1 MSSEQTVIVD
11 KSGSSKSV
19 ITYVAILL
27 VFLVALFLSS
37 QSEGPSKLPKVV
49 TDEFTFTAWV
59 NDGEDYLK
67 KNYRWMTKIIAG
79 YIKSGYYFLE
89 DFLIDSPWLLVA
101 SIIFLPCLIAG
112 GLRLGLYSLFVI
124 YFWGAVG
131 MWDESLQTVAL
142 MGLSVLLC
150 VFFGVILGVLCS
162 QSDRFDGFMKPILDT
177 MQVMP
182 AFVYLFPALF
192 FFGIGGAPAILATMI
207 YAMPPVIRLT
217 NSGIRQVSKD
227 TIESATSFGSSKLQ
241 LLFKIKIP
249 LSLPSIM
256 MGINQV
262 IMMALAL
269 VVLACFIGAEGIGGQ
284 VWLAIRNLDVGWA
297 MEGGLCI
304 LFMAIMFDRFS
315 MSLTKQKDI
324 LPSDVQPFYLL
335 PQSWEKFQVARL
347 IEKPILYLHF
357 AINLICKSVTNLIAT
372 FVKYIFSI
380 FNKENAEDLREF
392 LSRRY
397 YVIPSFIVFII
408 ISLVDSYLISIG
420 TFPEEWKLS
429 IRQPIA
435 DGVKSLTI
443 NPGFIA
449 FTKGLRAFVYLNLLR
464 PLDTFLTHIP
474 WWYTMS
480 VFVAI
485 GYFTVGLRFA
495 IITAL
500 LLLFIG
506 ACVIWPQSMI
516 TLSSVLVSVVLCFAI
531 GVPLGIIA
539 SYNQRFKEV
548 LNVVLDAMQTLP
560 YFCYLIPVL
569 MFFGGGI
576 VSAVLATVIY
586 SIPPIIRLTAL
597 GLTQVS
603 GTYSE
608 VSRSFGGTLLQTLQK
623 IKFPLAVP
631 SLVIGFNQTV
641 VMAFAMQIVTPLI
654 GGKGLGLEVFNGLA
668 RSDTGRGLAAG
679 IGIVLLAIIIDRIT
693 LAWTKKQR
701 QALGLEAN

>member
-1 MSSEQTVIVD
+1 MSNNTSINNKSLINTYLTPTLIFFGIVIALIL
-11 KSGSSKSV
+11 SLQNEEASV
-19 ITYVAILL
+19 
-27 VFLVALFLSS
+27 F
-37 QSEGPSKLPKVV
+37 PKFIS
-49 TDEFTFTAWV
+49 DQFTFTAWV
-59 NDGEDYLK
+59 NEGEDYLK
-67 KNYRWMTKIIAG
+67 KHFRWFTKIIAS
-79 YIKSGYYFLE
+79 YIKNGYYFIE
-89 DFLIDSPWLLVA
+89 DFLIDSPWILVVA
-101 SIIFLPCLIAG
+101 IIFLPCFATG
-112 GLRLGLYSLFVI
+112 GLRLGIYSLFTM
-124 YFWGAVG
+124 YFWGATG
-131 MWDESLQTVAL
+131 MWDESLQTVGL
-142 MGLSVLLC
+142 MGLSVTLC
-150 VFFGVILGVLCS
+150 VFFGIILGTLCS
-162 QSDRFDGFMKPILDT
+162 QSNRFLNFMSPILDT

-182 AFVYLFPALF
+182 AFVYLFPAVF

-207 YAMPPVIRLT
+207 YAMPPIIRLT
-217 NSGIRQVSKD
+217 NSGIRQVPAE
-227 TIESATSFGSSKLQ
+227 TIESATSFGSTKLQ

-315 MSLTKQKDI
+315 SAFSKTPEI
-324 LPSDVQPFYLL
+324 LPSNVQKFYLL
-335 PQSWEKFQVARL
+335 PQKWEKYQLARIL
-347 IEKPILYLHF
+347 EKPLSFLHYV
-357 AINLICKSVTNLIAT
+357 INYICITITNLVAYV
-372 FVKYIFSI
+372 FRALFSL
-380 FNKENAEDLREF
+380 FNKQTADDIGEF
-392 LSRRY
+392 IGKRFY
-397 YVIPSFIVFII
+397 IIPSFIIFFII
-408 ISLVDSYLISIG
+408 TFIDSSIHEIG
-420 TFPEEWKLS
+420 SFPKEWKLS

-435 DGVKSLTI
+435 NTVESLTV

-449 FTKGLRAFVYLNLLR
+449 FTKGLRAFVYLKLLH
-464 PLDTFLTHIP
+464 PLDVFLTHIP
-474 WWYTMS
+474 WWYTMG
-480 VFVAI
+480 VFTLI

-495 IITAL
+495 FTTAL

-506 ACVIWPQSMI
+506 ACGIWIHSMI
-516 TLSSVLVSVVLCFAI
+516 TLSSVLVSVALCFAV

-539 SYNQRFKEV
+539 SYNERFRNIQ
-548 LNVVLDAMQTLP
+548 NVVLDAMQTLP

-586 SIPPIIRLTAL
+586 SIPPIIRLTTL

-603 GTYSE
+603 VSYSE
-608 VSRSFGGTLLQTLQK
+608 VSRSFGGTLLQTLGK
-623 IKFPLAVP
+623 VKFPLAVP

-641 VMAFAMQIVTPLI
+641 ILAFAMQIVTPLI

-679 IGIVLLAIIIDRIT
+679 IAIVLLAIIIDRIT
-693 LAWTKKQR
+693 LAYTKKQR
-701 QALGLEAN
+701 IALGLIKE

>member
-67 KNYRWMTKIIAG
+67 KNYRWITKIIAG

-506 ACVIWPQSMI
+506 ACGIWPQSMI

>member
-506 ACVIWPQSMI
+506 ACGIWPQSMI

>member
-1 MSSEQTVIVD
+1 MASRSELIN
-11 KSGSSKSV
+11 KSNQSKNL
-19 ITYVAILL
+19 ITYIIIAV
-27 VFLVALFLSS
+27 VFLVALWLST
-37 QSEGPSKLPKVV
+37 QSDGPSKFPKEV
-49 TDEFTFTAWV
+49 TDKFTFTAWV

-67 KNYRWMTKIIAG
+67 KNYRWITKIIAN
-79 YIKSGYYFLE
+79 YIKNGYYFIE
-89 DFLIDSPWLLVA
+89 DFLIDSPWILVA
-101 SIIFLPCLIAG
+101 SMIVLPCLIAG
-112 GLRLGLYSLFVI
+112 GLRLGLYSCFVI

-131 MWDESLQTVAL
+131 MWNESLQTVGL

-150 VFFGVILGVLCS
+150 VFFGIILGILCS
-162 QSDRFDGFMKPILDT
+162 QSDRFEKFMKPILDT

-207 YAMPPVIRLT
+207 YAMPPIIRLT
-217 NSGIRQVSKD
+217 NTGIRQVSEQ
-227 TIESATSFGSSKLQ
+227 TIESATSFGSSKVQ
-241 LLFKIKIP
+241 LLLKIKIP

-315 MSLTKQKDI
+315 MSFSKQEAT
-324 LPSDVQPFYLL
+324 LPSDVQKFYLL
-335 PQSWEKFQVARL
+335 PQSWEKYQIARL
-347 IEKPILYLHF
+347 LEKPLSIIHSIIQYVC
-357 AINLICKSVTNLIAT
+357 IKTTN
-372 FVKYIFSI
+372 FVAYIFNFLISFI
-380 FNKENAEDLREF
+380 NKSTANDIAEII
-392 LSRRY
+392 SRRFY
-397 YVIPSFIVFII
+397 IIPSFIVFFI
-408 ISLVDSYLISIG
+408 ISIIDTNIFQFGS
-420 TFPEEWKLS
+420 FPEEWKLS

-435 DGVKSLTI
+435 DGVKALTVH
-443 NPGFIA
+443 PGFIS
-449 FTKGLRAFVYLNLLR
+449 FTKGLRGFVYLNLLH
-464 PLDTFLTHIP
+464 PLDIFLTHIP
-474 WWYTMS
+474 WWYTMA
-480 VFVAI
+480 VFIAI
-485 GYFTVGLRFA
+485 SYFTVGLRFA
-495 IITAL
+495 LITAVL
-500 LLLFIG
+500 LVFIG
-506 ACVIWPQSMI
+506 ACGIWPQSMI

-539 SYNQRFKEV
+539 SYNERYRNIQ
-548 LNVVLDAMQTLP
+548 NVVLDAMQTLP

-608 VSRSFGGTLLQTLQK
+608 VSRSFGGTLIQTLNK
-623 IKFPLAVP
+623 VKFPLAVP
-631 SLVIGFNQTV
+631 SLVVGFNQTV
-641 VMAFAMQIVTPLI
+641 IMAFAMQIVTPLI

-679 IGIVLLAIIIDRIT
+679 IGIVLLAIIIDRIS

-701 QALGLEAN
+701 EALGL

>member
-1 MSSEQTVIVD
+1 MSNFINTLNNI
-11 KSGSSKSV
+11 KLKSSKNI
-19 ITYVAILL
+19 ITYSLVLL
-27 VFLVALFLSS
+27 TFIIALWLSM
-37 QSEGPSKLPKVV
+37 QSEGPSKFPKVV

-67 KNYRWMTKIIAG
+67 KNYRWFTKIIAG
-79 YIKSGYYFLE
+79 YIKNGYYFLE
-89 DFLIDSPWLLVA
+89 DFLLESPWILVTA
-101 SIIFLPCLIAG
+101 ILFFPTLAVG
-112 GLRLGLYSLFVI
+112 GLRLGLYTLFVV
-124 YFWGAVG
+124 YFWGATG
-131 MWDESLQTVAL
+131 MWNESLQTVAL

-150 VFFGVILGVLCS
+150 VFFGVILGILCS
-162 QSDRFDGFMKPILDT
+162 QSDRFENFMKPILDT

-207 YAMPPVIRLT
+207 YAMPPIIRLT
-217 NSGIRQVSKD
+217 NLGIRQVPSQ

-315 MSLTKQKDI
+315 MAFSKEPEIIPK
-324 LPSDVQPFYLL
+324 DVQKFYLL
-335 PQSWEKFQVARL
+335 PQSWEKYQIAKVL
-347 IEKPILYLHF
+347 EKPLNYIHYI
-357 AINLICKSVTNLIAT
+357 INFICIKITNSISYIIQFLISL
-372 FVKYIFSI
+372 
-380 FNKENAEDLREF
+380 FNKTTAADVGEF
-392 LSRRY
+392 ISKRY
-397 YVIPSFIVFII
+397 YIIPSFIVFFII
-408 ISLVDSYLISIG
+408 TFIDSNISNIG
-420 TFPEEWKLS
+420 SFPEEWKLS

-435 DGVKSLTI
+435 DGVKALTVH
-443 NPGFIA
+443 PGFIA
-449 FTKGLRAFVYLNLLR
+449 FTKGLRGFVYLNLLH
-464 PLDTFLTHIP
+464 PLDVFLTHTP
-474 WWYTMS
+474 WWYTIG
-480 VFVAI
+480 VFIAI
-485 GYFTVGLRFA
+485 GYFAVGIRFA
-495 IITAL
+495 LITAL

-506 ACVIWPQSMI
+506 ACGIWSQSMI
-516 TLSSVLVSVVLCFAI
+516 TLSSVLVSVVLCFAF

-539 SYNQRFKEV
+539 SYNKKFRDIQ
-548 LNVVLDAMQTLP
+548 NVVLDAMQTLP

-608 VSRSFGGTLLQTLQK
+608 VSRSFGGTLIQTLK
-623 IKFPLAVP
+623 KVKFPLAIP
-631 SLVIGFNQTV
+631 SLVMGFNQTV
-641 VMAFAMQIVTPLI
+641 IMAFAMQIVTPLI

-668 RSDTGRGLAAG
+668 RSDTGKGLAAG
-679 IGIVLLAIIIDRIT
+679 IGIVLLAIIIDRIS

-701 QALGLEAN
+701 EALGL